1 MNPAMPMKTAYF
13 APSALLPDGW
23 ASAVR
28 MEVDTFGRLSRVEAG
43 ASADGAV
50 RLPGPVVP
58 GMPNLHSHAFQR
70 ALIGRTQVAGP
81 GEDSFWTW
89 RKAMYASLD
98 RLGPD
103 EVAAVA
109 GWLAVEL
116 LEGGFTGIAEFHY
129 VHHQPDGTPYA
140 NPAELGQ
147 RTLSALR
154 SAGLSVAM
162 LPVLYAHSG
171 FGGQAPVPGQR
182 RFLNDVEGVLRI
194 VEAIR
199 DHAAGDPGVRVG
211 LAPHSLRAVTPDELR
226 AAVAGL
232 LANAPIHV
240 HIAEQQKEVEDC
252 IAWSGAPPV
261 RWLLDHAPVDGRWCL
276 VHATH
281 VRPDEVEGMAAAGCI
296 AGLCPTT
303 EADLGDGI
311 FPAVD
316 FVRMGGRLGVG
327 TDSHVGRSAAAELR
341 LLEYGQ
347 RLRDQRRARVLP
359 PGERHTGAALWRA
372 AAAGGAQALGLD
384 TGRLSVGAA
393 ADLVAL
399 DADHPA
405 LIGLDGDALL
415 DAVVLGQ
422 GDGAVDTVVA
432 RGAVVVEG
440 GRHREREARLEAFR
454 DAMARLG

>member
-1 MNPAMPMKTAYF
+1 M
-13 APSALLPDGW
+13 
-23 ASAVR
+23 
-28 MEVDTFGRLSRVEAG
+28 
-43 ASADGAV
+43 
-50 RLPGPVVP
+50 
-58 GMPNLHSHAFQR
+58 
-70 ALIGRTQVAGP
+70 
-81 GEDSFWTW
+81 
-89 RKAMYASLD
+89 
-98 RLGPD
+98 
-103 EVAAVA
+103 
-109 GWLAVEL
+109 
-116 LEGGFTGIAEFHY
+116 
-129 VHHQPDGTPYA
+129 
-140 NPAELGQ
+140 
-147 RTLSALR
+147 
-154 SAGLSVAM
+154 
-162 LPVLYAHSG
+162 
-171 FGGQAPVPGQR
+171 
-182 RFLNDVEGVLRI
+182 
-194 VEAIR
+194 
-199 DHAAGDPGVRVG
+199 
-211 LAPHSLRAVTPDELR
+211 
-226 AAVAGL
+226 
-232 LANAPIHV
+232 HV

-252 IAWSGAPPV
+252 VSWSGAPPV

-281 VRPDEVEGMAAAGCI
+281 VRPDEIERMAAAGCI

-372 AAAGGAQALGLD
+372 AAAGGARALGLD
-384 TGRLSVGAA
+384 TGRLEVGAA

-405 LIGLDGDALL
+405 LIGLEGDALL

-432 RGAVVVEG
+432 RGAPVVEG
-440 GRHREREARLEAFR
+440 RHWEREARLEAFR
-454 DAMARLG
+454 EP